1 VNTRKSI
8 KEGFHSI
15 KPTREDVKVEGKPAR
30 NLPQTVNERV
40 NPGVKL
46 QDQDKV
52 LNRRTGITLR
62 DEPYP
67 EGIR

>member
-1 VNTRKSI
+1 ML
-8 KEGFHSI
+8 
-15 KPTREDVKVEGKPAR
+15 KVEGKPAR

-46 QDQDKV
+46 QDQGKV